1 MLLDKADAAA
11 LPSAGPVLH
20 EKDAEN
26 DKVLRDFLAKYSSV
40 PSWVNWEKIQR
51 GQQVFTQYM
60 PLCGLT
66 LFYLSLVGGFSAPLI
81 TKVLAYEYNG
91 SCLRAQ
97 KYKH

>member
-1 MLLDKADAAA
+1 
-11 LPSAGPVLH
+11 
-20 EKDAEN
+20 
-26 DKVLRDFLAKYSSV
+26 V

-81 TKVLAYEYNG
+81 TKVLAY
-91 SCLRAQ
+91 
-97 KYKH
+97 